1 MGNKKRL
8 SLSEIQEHWIASLMI
23 FLSVSV
29 AILDFLGFLDSVP
42 VIANRVPV
50 LILLLLS
57 TLTGYVA
64 FVRTDADTKMHHDL
78 LKRTAQI
85 NETIETIDS
94 LKEIRVRSFKNFDE
108 CLNYANRQ
116 ISQAKLRVYSVYWDA
131 ELNFGQQLT
140 NGIQHREIFII
151 DDTNRDYY
159 FRHLRARLNGST
171 RTYSSAYFR
180 TSTDTT
186 LQFLIIDTQEIIF
199 LSNLSSHNIAVRHP
213 VIVQL
218 FEHSYNEM
226 WSKAIK
232 LKQFDRV
239 YADRIDVALAIPSQP
254 IPADLEKCI
263 QSCLE
268 KHRELKQVNQDGRTG
283 RTRDMVA

>member
-8 SLSEIQEHWIASLMI
+8 SLSEIQEHWVASLMI
-23 FLSVSV
+23 FFSVGV

-94 LKEIRVRSFKNFDE
+94 LKEIRVRSFKSFDE

-116 ISQAKLRVYSVYWDA
+116 ISQAKSKVYSVYWDA
-131 ELNFGQQLT
+131 GLNFGQQLT
-140 NGIQHREIFII
+140 NGIQHREIGMVHKAEIVLYKLSAPVIPSGVFG
-151 DDTNRDYY
+151 
-159 FRHLRARLNGST
+159 ARNLST
-171 RTYSSAYFR
+171 RPVERFLLEDSS
-180 TSTDTT
+180 
-186 LQFLIIDTQEIIF
+186 E
-199 LSNLSSHNIAVRHP
+199 
-213 VIVQL
+213 
-218 FEHSYNEM
+218 
-226 WSKAIK
+226 
-232 LKQFDRV
+232 
-239 YADRIDVALAIPSQP
+239 
-254 IPADLEKCI
+254 
-263 QSCLE
+263 
-268 KHRELKQVNQDGRTG
+268 
-283 RTRDMVA
+283 